1 MKNSFTETKKSKTRS
16 AFARATEKGP
26 GTPFDWWLFT
36 IMLTILAIGLVMV
49 LSASGIVAEQ
59 VNGDKYYFFKRQ
71 LLFAAGGGVALWG
84 AALLPREW
92 LYKLQYPAL
101 FFSLLLLLITLS
113 PFAPAINGA
122 KRWIPL
128 GPVSVQPM
136 EFVKIALALYLAYF
150 MSSKQELIKTFSR
163 GVIPPFAVTGLF
175 CFLLL
180 LQPDFGSAVVLA
192 GILFFMCVAGGTRFI
207 YLFFSLALA
216 CAGAMALAI
225 ASPYRLRRLL
235 AFLDP
240 FQDAHNTGYQLVQ
253 SLLPSARAAFSAWA
267 WGPANRRCSICP
279 KRTTT
284 SSWPC
289 WPRKWALW
297 A

>member
-216 CAGAMALAI
+216 CAGAMAPVSYTHL
-225 ASPYRLRRLL
+225 
-235 AFLDP
+235 
-240 FQDAHNTGYQLVQ
+240 T
-253 SLLPSARAAFSAWA
+253 LP
-267 WGPANRRCSICP
+267 
-279 KRTTT
+279 TTE
-284 SSWPC
+284 
-289 WPRKWALW
+289 RV
-297 A
+297 

>member
-136 EFVKIALALYLAYF
+136 EFVKIALAL
-150 MSSKQELIKTFSR
+150 
-163 GVIPPFAVTGLF
+163 
-175 CFLLL
+175 
-180 LQPDFGSAVVLA
+180 
-192 GILFFMCVAGGTRFI
+192 
-207 YLFFSLALA
+207 
-216 CAGAMALAI
+216 
-225 ASPYRLRRLL
+225 
-235 AFLDP
+235 
-240 FQDAHNTGYQLVQ
+240 
-253 SLLPSARAAFSAWA
+253 
-267 WGPANRRCSICP
+267 
-279 KRTTT
+279 
-284 SSWPC
+284 
-289 WPRKWALW
+289 
-297 A
+297 